1 MIVNLLH
8 RDCRVAAKFAFDL
21 AILVDSRV
29 HVEQQAPDC
38 CEFAKLTREFF
49 VSQSSSPSSPVKLCF
64 MLPQADLCVRNKLAV
79 LFAARILA
87 IIVSFCHVLNK
98 RVRRRR
104 SRKIAALRSAKN
116 FFLFFYFP
124 NKLVAVFVEKIDMLF
139 GKAEF

>member
-1 MIVNLLH
+1 MHPQMLRQNAVYMKRSGTNRTEEVFNSKMVQNMIVNLLH
-8 RDCRVAAKFAFDL
+8 RDCRVAAKLALDL

-79 LFAARILA
+79 IFAARILS
-87 IIVSFCHVLNK
+87 IIVSFGHVLNK
-98 RVRRRR
+98 
-104 SRKIAALRSAKN
+104 
-116 FFLFFYFP
+116 
-124 NKLVAVFVEKIDMLF
+124 
-139 GKAEF
+139 